1 MACSCEIWMPKASER
16 KIHERALDETRRS
29 SRLCPGTNSGRRHED
44 REGRMVRPVLT
55 VWYSTNVIL
64 GHRARVI
71 CSQRVDACKNA
82 TVLLSTLIS
91 SSYGE
96 PVHKQGDDLDVRLFR
111 HMHSNDTLHIIIF
124 NLQQFYMAHSRGVY
138 TPKSGTLSL
147 YPRRPPSVSCNRC
160 WHVGAPSVQA
170 RIPADFLSVV
180 TTTVPNSYH
189 PSKD

>member
-1 MACSCEIWMPKASER
+1 MRYGCPRLQRGKYTRGRWTRHDVLRDCVQGQTVGADM
-16 KIHERALDETRRS
+16 KIEKGGWYVH
-29 SRLCPGTNSGRRHED
+29 
-44 REGRMVRPVLT
+44 VLT

-111 HMHSNDTLHIIIF
+111 HMHSNNTLHIIIF